1 MDALEGNSR
10 LQACIAVAVRQQA
23 QRRQAA
29 PPAPQAAST
38 PQRGLPWGVAA
49 LFLVAVCLFGW
60 RLSAGALFPVEAP
73 PSTVQLTN
81 VHETHVPFPRLHARV
96 TNRSGREVAR
106 AVWTVRY
113 PETSPLLE
121 EHLVVQDLKPGE
133 TREILAPFLGAPP
146 PTHRMTERQILPL
159 SVEWRS

>member
-1 MDALEGNSR
+1 MDALGCKSR
-10 LQACIAVAVRQQA
+10 LQACVAVAVRQQA
-23 QRRQAA
+23 QRRQIA
-29 PPAPQAAST
+29 PPAQPVPT
-38 PQRGLPWGVAA
+38 PRRGLPWGVAGLLLA
-49 LFLVAVCLFGW
+49 VVCLVGW
-60 RLSAGALFPVEAP
+60 RSAQPLLAVEAP

-96 TNRSGREVAR
+96 TNLSGRAVAR

-113 PETSPLLE
+113 PETSPVLE

-146 PTHRMTERQILPL
+146 PTHRTTERQVLPL
-159 SVEWRS
+159 SVDWGT